1 MSAFE
6 HVIEYP
12 RGACV
17 VVLRSLRKPGA
28 TAMAKPAGLP
38 PTDEALNMSLEACIS
53 CAPSFF
59 GETSKKPKA
68 SIDMPWNVKEEA
80 AAPPKPTKAAKF
92 VCRERIY
99 WNWYGA
105 ISTSSIL
112 YTTSTQHF
120 YRFHSTEM
128 VGLSGLGNSTRLP

>member
-38 PTDEALNMSLEACIS
+38 PTDEALNMSLEAYIS

-68 SIDMPWNVKEEA
+68 SIDMPRNVKEEA

-99 WNWYGA
+99 WNWHGGDKCVINIVY
-105 ISTSSIL
+105 
-112 YTTSTQHF
+112 HF
-120 YRFHSTEM
+120 DPTF
-128 VGLSGLGNSTRLP
+128 L